1 MKRICLLCYERIGNE
16 TYYFLE
22 CKNKE
27 MIKVRYECM
36 DPFYKNWKVLEK
48 LLTEKLLTVL
58 SSQNYDLL
66 HEVRLICLRIQETFK
81 LEAL

>member
-1 MKRICLLCYERIGNE
+1 M
-16 TYYFLE
+16 
-22 CKNKE
+22 
-27 MIKVRYECM
+27 RYEGM

-66 HEVRLICLRIQETFK
+66 HEVRLLCLRIQETFK